1 MGRGRVTAICR
12 ARVALVLALVVA
24 LVVGCA
30 RPTPP
35 DDELVFVI
43 GTWPTNLD
51 PRFAPDAW
59 SDKIARLVFAPLLRL
74 DASGEPRPHLAE
86 SWTWESETRVRVSLR
101 PDARFSDGTPVT
113 PADVIATYRSI
124 LDPALGS
131 VKRLLVGPIV
141 SVDEVGPHTVRFE
154 LNDSHAPFLQVLAGV
169 GIASATDIESSVEG
183 GAAVWTGSGPFL
195 FDSVETGANLNLRPN
210 SEWFG
215 PAPGVSRITF
225 RVVPDAT
232 VRSLEL
238 LRGSAD
244 MTQNDLPPH
253 VLAHLAA
260 SDGLAVDRMES
271 TLVKYLAF
279 NLTRPPLDDVRVRR
293 AIALAIDRAAIT
305 EHKLRGYATVA
316 DSFLHP
322 DSWAYAPDVARID
335 HDPDAARA
343 LLDAAGLTEPKGGG
357 PRLRLVYR
365 TSQDETAIAVARILR
380 RQLAAVGIDM
390 QLRSNEWGVFFA
402 DIKQGD
408 FDLYT
413 LSGVGI
419 DDPDWYSFVMHSASQ
434 PPHGA
439 NRERYASPTMD
450 ALLDAGRR
458 TRDPALRRE
467 LYGEVQHLAA
477 RDLPLLPLWY
487 QHNVTVRGDHVIG
500 WSMNPRGGIEAL
512 AAVRKEGSR

>member
-1 MGRGRVTAICR
+1 MGR
-12 ARVALVLALVVA
+12 ARLSVARRLRLLLVV
-24 LVVGCA
+24 VVVSACA

-35 DDELVFVI
+35 QDEVVFAI

-74 DASGEPRPHLAE
+74 DDAGEPQPHVAKR
-86 SWTWESETRVRVSLR
+86 WTWESPTEVVVHLR
-101 PDARFSDGTPVT
+101 PDARFSNGAPVT
-113 PADVIATYRSI
+113 PRDVVATYRSI

-131 VKRLLVGPIV
+131 VKRLLVGPIA
-141 SVDEVGPHTVRFE
+141 SVDEAGPHAVRFE
-154 LNDSHAPFLQVLAGV
+154 LQDSHAPFLQVLAGV
-169 GIASATDIESSVEG
+169 GIASASDIESSAEDG
-183 GAAVWTGSGPFL
+183 TAVWTGCGPFL
-195 FDSVETGANLNLRPN
+195 FDSVETGANLRLRRN

-215 PAPGVSRITF
+215 AATGAERVTF

-253 VLAHLAA
+253 VLAHLAEA
-260 SDGLAVDRMES
+260 EGLVVERAES

-279 NLTRPPLDDVRVRR
+279 NLLRPPLDDVRVRR
-293 AIALAIDRAAIT
+293 AIALAIDRDAIT
-305 EHKLRGYATVA
+305 RHKLRGYATVA
-316 DSFLHP
+316 HSFLHP
-322 DSWAYAPDVARID
+322 DSWAYADDVAQIV
-335 HDPDAARA
+335 HDPTRA
-343 LLDAAGLTEPKGGG
+343 EQLLDDAGLPRPDDGG

-365 TSQDETAIAVARILR
+365 TSQDETAVAVARILR

-390 QLRSNEWGVFFA
+390 ELRSNEWGVFFA

-419 DDPDWYSFVMHSASQ
+419 DDPDWYSFVMHSGSQ

-450 ALLDAGRR
+450 ALLEAGKR
-458 TRDPALRRE
+458 TRDREVRRAL
-467 LYGEVQHLAA
+467 YAQVQHLAA

-487 QHNVTVRGDHVIG
+487 QHNVTVRGEHVEG
-500 WSMNPRGGIEAL
+500 WAMTPRGSIEAL
-512 AAVRKEGSR
+512 EFVGKAGDR